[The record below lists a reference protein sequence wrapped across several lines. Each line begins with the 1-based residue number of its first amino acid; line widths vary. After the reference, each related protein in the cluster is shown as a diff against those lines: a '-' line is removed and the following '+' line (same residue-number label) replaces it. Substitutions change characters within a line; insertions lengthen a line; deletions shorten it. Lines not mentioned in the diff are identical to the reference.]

1 MTTSYTNR
9 VFFVAFSFCS
19 ALFYGQDRFTTYL
32 QPQIAVNYK
41 VSTFYS
47 HNFGLENRNY
57 LIEEGNTEFRVR
69 HLHFSHFSN
78 LQLKGDQSIA
88 IGIQYRF
95 RDWFDDGSNELR
107 FTQQFNVTSRPQVVR
122 FGHRFRTEQR
132 ITKNLTIHRFRYRF
146 SIDFPLQG
154 ERLDVG
160 EPYFVGNLESLLSL
174 AKNAKPEYDKRLT
187 IHLGWLLNEEIKFQ
201 FGMEYRIENFS
212 ADYENVLFALSS
224 LNFSL

>member
-1 MTTSYTNR
+1 M
-9 VFFVAFSFCS
+9 VFSFCS
-19 ALFYGQDRFTTYL
+19 TLFYGQDRFTTYL

-41 VSTFYS
+41 VSSFYS

-107 FTQQFNVTSRPQVVR
+107 LTQQFNVSSRPFVVR

-132 ITKNLTIHRFRYRF
+132 ITKKPTIHRFRYRF

-160 EPYFVGNLESLLSL
+160 EAYLVGNLESLLSL

-187 IHLGWLLNEEIKFQ
+187 VHLGWLLSEEIKFQ
-201 FGMEYRIENFS
+201 LGMEYRIENFS
-212 ADYENVLFALSS
+212 ADFENVLFALSS
-224 LNFSL
+224 LNVSL